1 MRFGLDIAQ
10 QRLEWDEI
18 AGRAKFAET
27 LGFEG
32 VWGFD
37 HFQPMYGEGPGNC
50 FEGWTTLAAL
60 AGVTERVRLGLLVTG
75 YTYRHPSLLAS
86 EVITVDHVSHGR
98 VDLSLGAA
106 WFEGEHRALGFD
118 FPPTG
123 ERIEG
128 FEEALQ
134 VIELLMTED
143 DVSFSGKH
151 FRLDHATMR
160 PRPVQQPH
168 PPIWI
173 GAGGERKMLPIAARH
188 ADVWHSFGSVE
199 DLTRKSARL
208 DELALEYGR
217 DPDAIERATSLS
229 LDGSDDEVAAQID
242 AWTEAG
248 FDHLIVGWPATGRP
262 RIEQFASRFL

>member
-1 MRFGLDIAQ
+1 MKFGLDIAQ

-18 AGRAKFAET
+18 VARAKLAEA

-75 YTYRHPSLLAS
+75 YTYRHPALLAS
-86 EVITVDHVSHGR
+86 EVITIDHASHGR

-106 WFEGEHRALGFD
+106 WFESEHTALGFD

-123 ERIEG
+123 PRIDG

-134 VIELLMTED
+134 VITLLMTED
-143 DVSFSGKH
+143 DVSFAGEH
-151 FRLDHATMR
+151 FQLDHATMR
-160 PRPVQQPH
+160 PRPVQSPH

-173 GAGGERKMLPIAARH
+173 GASGEKRMLPIAARY

-199 DLTRKSARL
+199 NLAPKSARL
-208 DELALEYGR
+208 TELAVEHGR
-217 DPDAIERATSLS
+217 DPASIERASSLS
-229 LDGSDDEVAAQID
+229 LDGSDDEVAELID
-242 AWTEAG
+242 EWAEAG
-248 FDHLIVGWPATGRP
+248 FDHLIVGWPGTGRP
-262 RIEQFASRFL
+262 RVEQFASRFL